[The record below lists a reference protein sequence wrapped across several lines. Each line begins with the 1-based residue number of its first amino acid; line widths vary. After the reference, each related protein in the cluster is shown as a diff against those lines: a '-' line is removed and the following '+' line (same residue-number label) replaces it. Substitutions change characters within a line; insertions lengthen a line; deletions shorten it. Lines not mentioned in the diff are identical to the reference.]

1 MVDARAVDNVLRP
14 DGSIVV
20 VVVVVEART
29 LPMLAVGSAAVGL
42 VPGLNPLNKGE
53 PSGSP

>member
-1 MVDARAVDNVLRP
+1 MVDAGAVDNVLRP
-14 DGSIVV
+14 EGSILLAVALF
-20 VVVVVEART
+20 ETKT
-29 LPMLAVGSAAVGL
+29 LPMLAVGSTEVGL

>member
-1 MVDARAVDNVLRP
+1 MVDAGAVDSGLRP

-20 VVVVVEART
+20 VVVAFEAKT
-29 LPMLAVGSAAVGL
+29 LPILVAGSIGVGL
-42 VPGLNPLNKGE
+42 VPGLNPLNKGD